1 MSKGQNYVNGVL
13 VIDKPAGPTSH
24 DVVAVVRRAIGLT
37 RVGHTGTLDP
47 LATGVLPL
55 VIGSATR
62 LASFLSGADKEY
74 VARIRFGAATETY
87 DAESAGSSVHN
98 LSEMPERTAAVSAL
112 TEAAVAE
119 AVSTFAGRYLQTPP
133 AYSAKKVGGTPAY
146 KLARQGKPVDVKPVE
161 VTVTEIEL
169 RSYADGLAEVRLV
182 CSGGFYV
189 RSLAHDLGQ
198 RLGCGAHLEGLRR
211 TRAGVFR
218 LEEAV
223 PLGGLV
229 TEGASAAHRAMIPMN
244 GLLTHLSAVVL
255 TEIGAERARHGA
267 QLRPQDVT
275 RSTLPS
281 EAVGGPV
288 RLLDGGGSLVGLADA
303 KPDGLLHPVVVLV

>member
-1 MSKGQNYVNGVL
+1 MNGVL

-62 LASFLSGADKEY
+62 LASFMSGADKEY
-74 VARIRFGAATETY
+74 VARIRIGAATETY
-87 DAESAGSSVHN
+87 DAESAASGVGGRG
-98 LSEMPERTAAVSAL
+98 EMPKPAAVSAL
-112 TEAAVAE
+112 TEAAVAQ

-133 AYSAKKVGGTPAY
+133 PYSAKKVGGTPAY
-146 KLARQGKPVDVKPVE
+146 KLARRGKPVDVKPVE
-161 VTVTEIEL
+161 VSVTEIEL
-169 RSYADGLAEVRLV
+169 RRYADGLAEVRLV
-182 CSGGFYV
+182 CSSGFYV

-198 RLGCGAHLEGLRR
+198 RLGCGAHLEGLQR
-211 TRAGVFR
+211 TRAGAFS
-218 LEEAV
+218 LDEAV
-223 PLGGLV
+223 PLGDLV
-229 TEGASAAHRAMIPMN
+229 AEGPAVARRNLIPMS
-244 GLLTHLSAVVL
+244 GLLTHLSAVLL
-255 TEIGAERARHGA
+255 TETGAERARHGA

-275 RSTLPS
+275 QSTLPS
-281 EAVGGPV
+281 ERVVSGPV
-288 RLLDGGGSLVGLADA
+288 RLLDGDGSLVGLAEA

>member
-1 MSKGQNYVNGVL
+1 VNGVL

-55 VIGSATR
+55 VVGSATR
-62 LASFLSGADKEY
+62 LASFMSGADKEY
-74 VARIRFGAATETY
+74 VAKIRIGASTETY
-87 DAESAGSSVHN
+87 DAETGGSRVN
-98 LSEMPERTAAVSAL
+98 GRSEIPERIPAVSAL

-169 RSYADGLAEVRLV
+169 RSYVEGLADVRLV
-182 CSGGFYV
+182 CSSGFYV

-198 RLGCGAHLEGLRR
+198 RLGCGAHLEGLQR
-211 TRAGVFR
+211 TRAGAFR
-218 LEEAV
+218 LEDAL
-223 PLGGLV
+223 PLGDLV
-229 TEGASAAHRAMIPMN
+229 AEGPAAARRTLIPMS

-255 TEIGAERARHGA
+255 TETGAERARHGA

-275 RSTLPS
+275 QSTLPS
-281 EAVGGPV
+281 ERAVGGPV
-288 RLLDGGGSLVGLADA
+288 RLLDGDGSLVGLADA
-303 KPDGLLHPVVVLV
+303 TPDGLLHPVVVLV

>member
-1 MSKGQNYVNGVL
+1 MNGVL

-37 RVGHTGTLDP
+37 RIGHTGTLDP

-62 LASFLSGADKEY
+62 LASFMSGADKEY
-74 VARIRFGAATETY
+74 VARIRIGAATETY
-87 DAESAGSSVHN
+87 DAETAGSRAQGRGGI
-98 LSEMPERTAAVSAL
+98 PELAAVSAL
-112 TEAAVAE
+112 TEAVVAQAVA
-119 AVSTFAGRYLQTPP
+119 TFAGRYLQTPP
-133 AYSAKKVGGTPAY
+133 PYSAKKVGGTPAY

-169 RSYADGLAEVRLV
+169 RRYADGMAEVRLV
-182 CSGGFYV
+182 CSSGFYV

-198 RLGCGAHLEGLRR
+198 RLGCGAHLEGLQR
-211 TRAGVFR
+211 TRAGAFR

-223 PLGGLV
+223 PLGDLV
-229 TEGASAAHRAMIPMN
+229 TGGPAVARRTLIPMS
-244 GLLTHLSAVVL
+244 GLLTHLSSVVL
-255 TEIGAERARHGA
+255 TETGAERARHGA

-275 RSTLPS
+275 QPTVPS
-281 EAVGGPV
+281 ELVVSGPV
-288 RLLDGGGSLVGLADA
+288 RLLDADGSLVGLADA

>member
-1 MSKGQNYVNGVL
+1 MNGVL

-62 LASFLSGADKEY
+62 LASFMSGADKEY
-74 VARIRFGAATETY
+74 VARIRIGAATETY
-87 DAESAGSSVHN
+87 DAEGAASSVGGRGQ
-98 LSEMPERTAAVSAL
+98 LPEPAAVSAL

-119 AVSTFAGRYLQTPP
+119 AVSTFSGRYLQTPP
-133 AYSAKKVGGTPAY
+133 PYSAKKVGGTPAY

-182 CSGGFYV
+182 CSSGFYV

-198 RLGCGAHLEGLRR
+198 RLGCGAHLEGLQR
-211 TRAGVFR
+211 TRAGAFR

-223 PLGGLV
+223 PLGELV
-229 TEGASAAHRAMIPMN
+229 AQGAAVARRTLVPMS
-244 GLLTHLSAVVL
+244 GLLTHLTAVVL
-255 TEIGAERARHGA
+255 TERGAERARHGA

-275 RSTLPS
+275 QSTLPS
-281 EAVGGPV
+281 ERAVGGPV
-288 RLLDGGGSLVGLADA
+288 RLLDGEGSLVGLADA

>member
-1 MSKGQNYVNGVL
+1 MNGVL

-55 VIGSATR
+55 VIGGATR
-62 LASFLSGADKEY
+62 LASFMSGADKEY
-74 VARIRFGAATETY
+74 VAKIRMGAATETY
-87 DAESAGSSVHN
+87 DAEGAGGRVRSPGES
-98 LSEMPERTAAVSAL
+98 LEPIAAVTTL
-112 TEAAVAE
+112 TEAAVSE
-119 AVSTFAGRYLQTPP
+119 AVSAFSGRYLQTPP

-169 RSYADGLAEVRLV
+169 RRYADGLADVRLV
-182 CSGGFYV
+182 CSSGFYV

-198 RLGCGAHLEGLRR
+198 RLGCGAHLEGLQR
-211 TRAGVFR
+211 TRAGAFR
-218 LEEAV
+218 LEHAV
-223 PLGGLV
+223 PLGDV
-229 TEGASAAHRAMIPMN
+229 VAEGPSAASRSLVPMN
-244 GLLTHLSAVVL
+244 ALLTHLPAVVL
-255 TEIGAERARHGA
+255 TERGAERAHHGA
-267 QLRPQDVT
+267 QLRPQDLT
-275 RSTLPS
+275 PPTLPS
-281 EAVGGPV
+281 ERVDGPV
-288 RLLDGGGSLVGLADA
+288 RLLGGDGALVGLAEA